1 MNCQLDIREQRE
13 TFLRILWSTTVAA
26 GIVAVVA
33 AGYILRAHVFTIGV
47 YSLSFYGFFTIT
59 HFVAQLLFAAMNQK
73 SWAEKENT
81 SAVRQYEP
89 TVSVVIP
96 TFKED
101 PDLLRACLA
110 SIASQT
116 YPNIVQVILSN
127 DGGDQS
133 AGEIFQE
140 VSLGQRGWLY
150 LFNDHRGKRGAMYS
164 GFNVADGD
172 IIVCMDSDTV
182 IDSDAIRELIKP
194 LAYDDV
200 ACTTGNVR
208 VLNRDTNMLT
218 RLTDLRYWLSFN
230 LERAAQSYFGV
241 MTCVSG
247 VLGAYKRTVIE
258 QIKDPW
264 VTQTF
269 LGNPCTYG
277 DDRHLTNLVLSCGL
291 KSVYVTGA
299 LAETDAPDRLIVW
312 SKQQLRWSRS
322 FFREFLVGLKWL
334 HKHNIWLAFDL
345 TYLATFPFF
354 LAANLAILLYL
365 AFIGM
370 VTPLVLWIPLLL
382 FFGLVRAYY
391 GAVSTR
397 DVRFFQFIL
406 YGALYI
412 PILLPLKLYA
422 VGTLWNPTWGTRQV
436 SQPVSAEYSNR
447 YRIALPPAARAA
459 LPEGSSEE
467 VPFADRERAEEYALA
482 VENLNRW
489 RSSYDRNGST
499 LGRENQ
505 ATLSARHNIAHWTG
519 QTGDY
524 WEAVR
529 LFIELLP
536 DRERVLGPDHPDTLN
551 TRANIAYWV
560 GRTGNFAEALRL
572 FRELL
577 PDQQR
582 VLGPD
587 HSDILRTRAWITFL
601 AERSRSA
608 EG

>member
-47 YSLSFYGFFTIT
+47 YSLSFYGFFTTT

-110 SIASQT
+110 SKASQT
-116 YPNIVQVILSN
+116 YPNIVQVIFSN

-140 VSLGQRGWLY
+140 VARGKQGWVY
-150 LFNDHRGKRGAMYS
+150 LFNEHSGKRGAMYS
-164 GFNVADGD
+164 GFNVVIGD
-172 IIVCMDSDTV
+172 VIICMDSDTL
-182 IDSDAIRELIKP
+182 IDVGAIGELIKP
-194 LAYDDV
+194 LASADV

-258 QIKDPW
+258 QLKDPW
-264 VTQTF
+264 VTQQF

-277 DDRHLTNLVLSCGL
+277 DDRHLTNLVLSRGL
-291 KSVYVTGA
+291 KSVYVPGS
-299 LAETDAPDRLIVW
+299 LAETDAPDRLLVW

-322 FFREFLVGLKWL
+322 FFREFLIGLRWL

-345 TYLATFPFF
+345 MYQATFPFF

-365 AFIGM
+365 AITGTVAPF
-370 VTPLVLWIPLLL
+370 LLWIPALL
-382 FFGLVRAYY
+382 FFGLIRACY
-391 GAVSTR
+391 GAILTR

-412 PILLPLKLYA
+412 PIVLPLKLYA
-422 VGTLWNPTWGTRQV
+422 VGSLWNPTWGTRQV
-436 SQPVSAEYSNR
+436 SQPVSAKHSNR
-447 YRIALPPAARAA
+447 YRVALPPPATSLEARAARAA
-459 LPEGSSEE
+459 LPEGSSEA
-467 VPFADRERAEEYALA
+467 VSFADRESRQREEHFRGIRPCCGKPESLA
-482 VENLNRW
+482 
-489 RSSYDRNGST
+489 
-499 LGRENQ
+499 
-505 ATLSARHNIAHWTG
+505 
-519 QTGDY
+519 
-524 WEAVR
+524 
-529 LFIELLP
+529 
-536 DRERVLGPDHPDTLN
+536 
-551 TRANIAYWV
+551 
-560 GRTGNFAEALRL
+560 
-572 FRELL
+572 
-577 PDQQR
+577 
-582 VLGPD
+582 
-587 HSDILRTRAWITFL
+587 
-601 AERSRSA
+601 
-608 EG
+608 